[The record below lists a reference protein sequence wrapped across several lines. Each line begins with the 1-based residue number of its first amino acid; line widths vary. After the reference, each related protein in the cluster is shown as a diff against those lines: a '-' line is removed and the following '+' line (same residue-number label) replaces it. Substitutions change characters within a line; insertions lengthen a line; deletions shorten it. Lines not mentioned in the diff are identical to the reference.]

1 MFASGKYLATRREF
15 PSSSCATRKKNAIFK
30 CDLFPSCPWHKYNK
44 INTQRTDELFEGSKL
59 CSTGYL
65 GPAGCPLQQGVLMH
79 VGCCGRSSS
88 VSRTRRQNPAAD
100 AGSFLPTHS
109 LERPSE
115 HLEFGPDPVCVEVN
129 GFGHHSR
136 RAM

>member
-1 MFASGKYLATRREF
+1 MPFSNVTFSPLVYGTD
-15 PSSSCATRKKNAIFK
+15 T
-30 CDLFPSCPWHKYNK
+30 
-44 INTQRTDELFEGSKL
+44 INTKRMDELFEGSKL

-65 GPAGCPLQQGVLMH
+65 GPAGCPLQQGVLRH

-88 VSRTRRQNPAAD
+88 VSRPRQDPAAD
-100 AGSFLPTHS
+100 AGSFLPAHS

-129 GFGHHSR
+129 RLGHHSQW
-136 RAM
+136 AM